1 MDNHLACACSTR
13 LKTTLLMDR
22 FERRDENGQPLYRE
36 LHLTD
41 CFCVCRQGGC
51 YAVSLWIERWDWRGR
66 FQNDFMT
73 FSRFKQNI
81 AGRCFSVCGKGLP
94 AVIQQIFLQKDWEVG
109 RFLFPDAVLLH
120 AQRSADRAGF
130 GSSIRT
136 GIKRYGETGQYLI
149 TGATLRRVSCEGR
162 RHSDKNTRARCKT
175 HCILQQPFLGRSVEN
190 LWFKRPQ
197 FLLGLLHALFI
208 VLNFAVQTV
217 QRLLHLLHTGK
228 KLLPLLNQNLFP
240 SLLCTGPLLE
250 QLDIFDQRLYLDPCA
265 AHAFD
270 EFHPSAILLRIIPD
284 AALIAMDVRQQADP
298 LIITQR
304 IRG

>member
-81 AGRCFSVCGKGLP
+81 AGRCFSVCGKGWP

-149 TGATLRRVSCEGR
+149 TGVTLRRVSCEGR

-175 HCILQQPFLGRSVEN
+175 LLAETRHETNRGFGRANPEFC
-190 LWFKRPQ
+190 LREAK
-197 FLLGLLHALFI
+197 
-208 VLNFAVQTV
+208 TV
-217 QRLLHLLHTGK
+217 
-228 KLLPLLNQNLFP
+228 F
-240 SLLCTGPLLE
+240 
-250 QLDIFDQRLYLDPCA
+250 
-265 AHAFD
+265 
-270 EFHPSAILLRIIPD
+270 
-284 AALIAMDVRQQADP
+284 
-298 LIITQR
+298 
-304 IRG
+304 

>member
-1 MDNHLACACSTR
+1 MRKTVVSGAQILNFACVR
-13 LKTTLLMDR
+13 QKR
-22 FERRDENGQPLYRE
+22 FFKR
-36 LHLTD
+36 
-41 CFCVCRQGGC
+41 GC
-51 YAVSLWIERWDWRGR
+51 
-66 FQNDFMT
+66 
-73 FSRFKQNI
+73 
-81 AGRCFSVCGKGLP
+81 
-94 AVIQQIFLQKDWEVG
+94 
-109 RFLFPDAVLLH
+109 
-120 AQRSADRAGF
+120 
-130 GSSIRT
+130 
-136 GIKRYGETGQYLI
+136 
-149 TGATLRRVSCEGR
+149 
-162 RHSDKNTRARCKT
+162 CKM

-284 AALIAMDVRQQADP
+284 AALIAMDVRQLS
-298 LIITQR
+298 LIHI
-304 IRG
+304 